1 MELQEIRTA
10 LMRCVRCGQCR
21 SVCPVF
27 LAKRVESDST
37 RGRVTLI
44 RALLE
49 GEISFSKG
57 LAEKVWQ
64 CLLCHSCSQECPSG
78 VQVEKIILSG
88 RSKTVELDG
97 LPLSKK
103 IVVQWLLPNLKLL
116 SKFMVLGR
124 FLQRLCGKKVP
135 GGYWVPP
142 FSLPMAPSRI
152 FPKLNNQSLFQIVH
166 SKVPS
171 APKPKGKIL
180 FYTGCMLAYGY
191 PMTGKAVVEVLNYN
205 GFHVITPP
213 DQVCCGLPALA
224 SGLKITFRHLREAN
238 LRVLKREKADAI
250 ITACPSCGSTLKE
263 YYSDELNVK
272 VFDLSEFLVSID
284 FKPPEGKIQGI
295 VTYHDPCHL
304 RKAQKVIAPPRK
316 ILRSIPGIQFKEV
329 ADPSRCCGFGGTFAL
344 SYPNLSKEIGNVKAR
359 LLLDTGAET
368 VVTSCP
374 GCMLQLADILFRH
387 NSSVRVKHLAELLAE
402 AYSLRQPELA

>member
-49 GEISFSKG
+49 GEISFSKD

-78 VQVEKIILSG
+78 VQVEKIIWAG
-88 RSKTVELDG
+88 RSKIAEFYGT
-97 LPLSKK
+97 PASKK
-103 IVVQWLLPNLKLL
+103 ILAQWILPNLRTL
-116 SKFMVLGR
+116 SKLMMLGR
-124 FLQRLCGKKVP
+124 ILQGLCGKEVSA
-135 GGYWVPP
+135 GYWLPR
-142 FSLPMAPSRI
+142 FSLPMVSSRLL
-152 FPKLNNQSLFQIVH
+152 PKLHGQSLFQMVHGSVH
-166 SKVPS
+166 SVRKTQGKV
-171 APKPKGKIL
+171 L
-180 FYTGCMLAYGY
+180 FYTGCMTTYGF
-191 PMTGKAVVEVLNYN
+191 PSTGKAVIQVLNYN
-205 GFHVITPP
+205 NFDVVIPP
-213 DQVCCGLPALA
+213 DQVCCGLPALS
-224 SGLKITFRHLREAN
+224 SGLGVTFNHLKQIN
-238 LRVLKREKADAI
+238 LRVLTRERVDAI

-263 YYSDELNVK
+263 YYSNELNVK

-284 FKPPEGKIQGI
+284 FKPPEGEIPSI

-329 ADPSRCCGFGGTFAL
+329 TDPSCCGFGGTFAL
-344 SYPNLSKEIGNVKAR
+344 SYPNLSREIGSVKAK

-368 VVTSCP
+368 VITSCP
-374 GCMLQLADILFRH
+374 GCMLQLADILFRR
-387 NSSVRVKHLAELLAE
+387 NSSVKVKHLAELLAE
-402 AYSLRQPELA
+402 SYSIGRPKAD